1 MSAIGRAHRTEPKE
15 MVPRGADLGSRLQHA
30 GALESDAQFPVES
43 SVLDLGQFRAGDDDF
58 AISASRLVLGWTA
71 NESFDPFQCD
81 RTRPRIRAVAHEID
95 VRDETAMKTTA
106 VRVVLADMSR
116 LTRELI
122 LRIVEAEP
130 GVTVV
135 ARVPDHVY
143 SLRALVAETRGHRHP
158 RYRRTGLL
166 AECAE
171 LLDEL
176 ALRRVLAVSA
186 DGRRAHLYGPDS
198 DDLRIDELS
207 LSSSSGSFAD
217 RNPRHGGFVRAG
229 RSPTMIRSIVGMSLR
244 FGLLMV
250 ALAAAYLPWAPR
262 SFARCRWTCSRSSR
276 RRQSRFR
283 PKHSVCP
290 PTRSSS

>member
-1 MSAIGRAHRTEPKE
+1 
-15 MVPRGADLGSRLQHA
+15 
-30 GALESDAQFPVES
+30 
-43 SVLDLGQFRAGDDDF
+43 
-58 AISASRLVLGWTA
+58 
-71 NESFDPFQCD
+71 
-81 RTRPRIRAVAHEID
+81 VAHEID

-135 ARVPDHVY
+135 AEVPDHVF
-143 SLRALVAETRGHRHP
+143 SLRALVAETRADIVILGTDAP
-158 RYRRTGLL
+158 GLL

-207 LSSSSGSFAD
+207 PALILEVVRRNEILDTAGSSAQ
-217 RNPRHGGFVRAG
+217 GG
-229 RSPTMIRSIVGMSLR
+229 L
-244 FGLLMV
+244 
-250 ALAAAYLPWAPR
+250 
-262 SFARCRWTCSRSSR
+262 
-276 RRQSRFR
+276 QE
-283 PKHSVCP
+283 
-290 PTRSSS
+290 